1 MLFRLSLNKL
11 RLLYF
16 LFALIALSVLSL
28 FVGVKDISFVDMFRW
43 SDEQTMVLTISRIPR
58 TVALVLAGVGMSVC
72 GLIMQQMTQNRFVS
86 PTTAGTLDAAK
97 MGILVSVIF
106 ASQSDNF
113 IRILF
118 AFGFTFLASIIFL
131 KIADRIRYRNI
142 IFIPLVGLMFGGVLN
157 SITTFFAYKN
167 NAVQNVNAWMVG
179 DFSGILQGNY
189 ELVYLSIPAVFITY
203 LYANKFTVVGMGE
216 NFSKN
221 LGLNYRAI
229 LNIGL
234 FCIAL
239 TVSVIVLTVGAIPFL
254 GLVIPNIV
262 SILYGDNLRKTLPIT
277 AVFGAIFL
285 LICDIIGR
293 LIIYPFEV
301 PIGMSVG
308 VIGGIIFLILLMKK
322 RR

>member
-179 DFSGILQGNY
+179 DFSGILQGSY

>member
-1 MLFRLSLNKL
+1 M
-11 RLLYF
+11 
-16 LFALIALSVLSL
+16 IALAVISL
-28 FVGVKDISFVDMFRW
+28 FVGVKDIAVSDLFRW
-43 SDEQTMVLTISRIPR
+43 TDEQQLVMSISRIPR
-58 TVALVLAGVGMSVC
+58 TVALILAGVGMSIC
-72 GLIMQQMTQNRFVS
+72 GLIMQQMTQNRFVA

-97 MGILVSVIF
+97 MGILASILF
-106 ASQSDNF
+106 ASQSGNF
-113 IRILF
+113 TRILF

-142 IFIPLVGLMFGGVLN
+142 IFVPLVGLMFGGILN

-167 NAVQNVNAWMVG
+167 NVVQNVNAWMVG

-189 ELVYLSIPAVFITY
+189 ELVYLSIPAVVITY

-221 LGLNYRAI
+221 LGLNYRTV

-234 FCIAL
+234 FCVAL
-239 TVSVIVLTVGAIPFL
+239 TVSVVVLTVGTIPFL

-293 LIIYPFEV
+293 LIIFPFEV
-301 PIGMSVG
+301 PIGMTVG
-308 VIGGIIFLILLMKK
+308 IVGGVIFLILLIKK
-322 RR
+322 QR

>member
-1 MLFRLSLNKL
+1 L

-16 LFALIALSVLSL
+16 IFALIVLAVISL
-28 FVGVKDISFVDMFRW
+28 FVGVKDIAVSDLFRW
-43 SDEQTMVLTISRIPR
+43 TDEQQLVMSISRIPR
-58 TVALVLAGVGMSVC
+58 TAALILAGVGLSIC
-72 GLIMQQMTQNRFVS
+72 GLIMQQMTQNRFVA

-97 MGILVSVIF
+97 MGILASILF
-106 ASQSDNF
+106 ASQSGNF
-113 IRILF
+113 VRILF

-142 IFIPLVGLMFGGVLN
+142 IFVPLVGLMFGGILN

-167 NAVQNVNAWMVG
+167 NVVQNVNAWMVG

-189 ELVYLSIPAVFITY
+189 ELVYLSIPAVLITY
-203 LYANKFTVVGMGE
+203 LYANQFTVVGMGE

-221 LGLNYRAI
+221 LGMNYRTV

-234 FCIAL
+234 FCVAL
-239 TVSVIVLTVGAIPFL
+239 TVSVVVLTVGTIPFL

-293 LIIYPFEV
+293 LIIFPFEI
-301 PIGMSVG
+301 PIGMTVG
-308 VIGGIIFLILLMKK
+308 IIGGVIFLILLIKK
-322 RR
+322 QR

>member
-1 MLFRLSLNKL
+1 L
-11 RLLYF
+11 
-16 LFALIALSVLSL
+16 AVISL
-28 FVGVKDISFVDMFRW
+28 FVGVKDIAVSDLFRW
-43 SDEQTMVLTISRIPR
+43 TDEQQLVMSISRIPR
-58 TVALVLAGVGMSVC
+58 TVALILAGVGMSIC
-72 GLIMQQMTQNRFVS
+72 GLIMQQMTQNRFVA

-97 MGILVSVIF
+97 MGILASILF
-106 ASQSDNF
+106 ASQSGNF
-113 IRILF
+113 TRILF

-142 IFIPLVGLMFGGVLN
+142 IFVPLVGLMFGGILN

-167 NAVQNVNAWMVG
+167 NVVQNVNAWMVG

-189 ELVYLSIPAVFITY
+189 ELVYLSIPAVVITY

-221 LGLNYRAI
+221 LGLNYRTV

-234 FCIAL
+234 FCVAL
-239 TVSVIVLTVGAIPFL
+239 TVSVVVLTVGTIPFL

-293 LIIYPFEV
+293 LIIFPFEV
-301 PIGMSVG
+301 PIGMTVG
-308 VIGGIIFLILLMKK
+308 IVGGVIFLILLIKK
-322 RR
+322 QR

>member
-1 MLFRLSLNKL
+1 MKLFH
-11 RLLYF
+11 
-16 LFALIALSVLSL
+16 LIVVLVFLSVFSL
-28 FVGVKDISFVDMFRW
+28 FVGVKNISFFDLFQW
-43 SDEQTMVLTISRIPR
+43 NDEQTMVMTISRIPR
-58 TVALVLAGVGMSVC
+58 TAALILAGVGLSVC

-106 ASQSDNF
+106 ASQANNF
-113 IRILF
+113 VRMLF

-167 NAVQNVNAWMVG
+167 NAVQNINAWMVG

-239 TVSVIVLTVGAIPFL
+239 TVSVVVLTVGTIPFL

-262 SILYGDNLRKTLPIT
+262 SIMYGDNLRKTLPIT

-293 LIIYPFEV
+293 LIIFPFEV
-301 PIGMSVG
+301 PIGMTVG
-308 VIGGIIFLILLMKK
+308 IIGGVVFLILLMKK
-322 RR
+322 QR